1 MVNPRIFRVLGLMVF
16 LAIACQ
22 NHNSDTAF
30 IHGKWTLGKVT
41 LEESNDT
48 LGSALLALALAKT
61 GGDYFHF
68 TPEGQF
74 QVLDANDSLIAAEQY
89 EVQGQQQHLI
99 IKQEKQGALV
109 RDTIGHIM
117 RETPGRLKIEMKKGR
132 SVILKRKK

>member
-1 MVNPRIFRVLGLMVF
+1 MNHRFFRVLGLIVV

-30 IHGKWTLGKVT
+30 IHGKWTLDKVT

-68 TPEGQF
+68 TPGGQF
-74 QVLDANDSLIAAEQY
+74 QVLDGNDSLISAEQY
-89 EVQGQQQHLI
+89 EVRGQQRYLI
-99 IKQEKQGALV
+99 IKQEKQGAVV

-132 SVILKRKK
+132 FVMLKRKK